1 MRPTRSVVK
10 LALCLYAMAPL
21 ASAWPQWM
29 PERDSLYVRAD
40 DDKSSAASQPA
51 SVSATATGEA
61 SKTAG
66 NSLNTAKPE
75 ESEAEQTG
83 SQTGSQTGGSKT
95 TSGASGSSKGT
106 DSAKKTTY
114 GNTIYA
120 GGVKML
126 TPDPTKTPSALFKI
140 GDTVTLGWNYTDV
153 KAAPTAVD
161 VLLSCKSKSATWT
174 LTGNM
179 TYETKAEYI
188 WDTNKQAN
196 DGSNP
201 LGTDQYTLV
210 IKDSESH
217 ITDSPQPGYLNAAS
231 ALTFGLYTPQAYTPY
246 ADWKCNACSS
256 APPTL
261 DLGAVKLAMTMSLIT
276 LLSFTWFVAGL

>member
-1 MRPTRSVVK
+1 MRPAPSVVQ
-10 LALCLYAMAPL
+10 LALCLYAMAPM

-29 PERDSLYVRAD
+29 PEQDSLYVRAD
-40 DDKSSAASQPA
+40 ESSAASQPA
-51 SVSATATGEA
+51 SVSATATGDGA
-61 SKTAG
+61 KTTG

-75 ESEAEQTG
+75 ESGAEQTG
-83 SQTGSQTGGSKT
+83 SQTGSETGGSKT

-114 GNTIYA
+114 GNSIYP
-120 GGVKML
+120 GGVNML
-126 TPDPTKTPSALFKI
+126 TPNPTKTASALFKI
-140 GDTVTLGWNYTDV
+140 GDTVTLGWNYTSV
-153 KAAPTAVD
+153 KAAPTAID

-201 LGTDQYTLV
+201 LGTDQYTLIV
-210 IKDSESH
+210 KDSDAQ

-231 ALTFGLYTPQAYTPY
+231 AFFTFGMYTPQAYTPY

-276 LLSFTWFVAGL
+276 LLSFTWFVVGL